1 MGELDTTASAETEPT
16 TPPPG
21 PKPRGMKF
29 GRRVRRVLFYL
40 LLAAIGLVL
49 FTPFILA
56 FLGTFKSDA
65 EIIAWPPSFFPSEWL
80 FENWPTLFRTDFGG
94 RPRPEGV
101 ASLGLMA
108 GLLVFFVGFLA
119 GGMSNETKGRGLSR
133 RIGLPVAI
141 ALAFFT
147 GLAAALYVSLGSDG
161 KILQITVGISFTAIA
176 LIGVGILAMSLPDW
190 RRVVLAMLA
199 AMALAAVTT
208 VFFQVFATFAGGGR
222 FSRWLYNTA
231 LLSTVRAFIVVLFSA
246 MAAYAFARLRFPG
259 RNLIFGFMLASMM
272 IPGAVTLIPAFII
285 IAKMQWINTAY
296 SLVIPALVNAFG
308 IFLLTQFFKAI
319 PRELEESAFI
329 DGASYFQIFRL
340 IVLPLAKPALLTLF
354 ILQFQA
360 MWNDF
365 LTPLLYLNTP
375 DMWVLNVALSVFQ
388 QQYTAAWN
396 LTLVGAMV
404 NAIVPLTLFFAFSRY
419 YIEGVGYAG
428 LKG

>member
-1 MGELDTTASAETEPT
+1 VSPTDTIVAEVEPRTPAPEVTPRSANV
-16 TPPPG
+16 G
-21 PKPRGMKF
+21 K
-29 GRRVRRVLFYL
+29 RVRRLLFYL
-40 LLAAIGLVL
+40 LLIAIGLIL

-65 EIIAWPPSFFPSEWL
+65 EIIAWPPSFLPSVWR
-80 FENWPTLFRTDFGG
+80 FENWPKLFSTDFGG

-101 ASLGLMA
+101 TSLGLMA
-108 GLLVFFVGFLA
+108 GLLVFFAGFLV
-119 GGMSNETKGRGLSR
+119 GGISSETKGRGLQR
-133 RIGLPVAI
+133 RIGLPAAI
-141 ALAFFT
+141 ALALVT
-147 GLAAALYVSLGSDG
+147 GLGVAFYVGLGFDG
-161 KILQITVGISFTAIA
+161 RMLQFTVGISFTAIA
-176 LIGVGILAMSLPDW
+176 LIGVGILAMSEPDW
-190 RRVVLAMLA
+190 GRVLLAMVV
-199 AMALAAVTT
+199 AMILGAVTML
-208 VFFQVFATFAGGGR
+208 FFEVFAGVAGGGR

-231 LLSTVRAFIVVLFSA
+231 LLSTVRAFIMVLFSA
-246 MAAYAFARLRFPG
+246 MAAYAFARLRFPA
-259 RNLIFGFMLASMM
+259 RNFIFTFMIASMM
-272 IPGAVTLIPAFII
+272 IPGAVTLIPAFIV
-285 IAKMQWINTAY
+285 IAKMQWMNTAY
-296 SLVIPALVNAFG
+296 SLVIPSLVNAFG

-329 DGASYFQIFRL
+329 DGASYFQIFRH

-396 LTLVGAMV
+396 ITLVGAMV
-404 NAIVPLTLFFAFSRY
+404 NAIVPLALFFAFSRH

>member
-1 MGELDTTASAETEPT
+1 MGLGFD
-16 TPPPG
+16 
-21 PKPRGMKF
+21 
-29 GRRVRRVLFYL
+29 GR
-40 LLAAIGLVL
+40 
-49 FTPFILA
+49 
-56 FLGTFKSDA
+56 
-65 EIIAWPPSFFPSEWL
+65 
-80 FENWPTLFRTDFGG
+80 
-94 RPRPEGV
+94 
-101 ASLGLMA
+101 M
-108 GLLVFFVGFLA
+108 
-119 GGMSNETKGRGLSR
+119 
-133 RIGLPVAI
+133 
-141 ALAFFT
+141 
-147 GLAAALYVSLGSDG
+147 
-161 KILQITVGISFTAIA
+161 LQLTVGISFAAIA
-176 LIGVGILAMSLPDW
+176 LIGVGILAMSSPDW

-199 AMALAAVTT
+199 AMALGAATT
-208 VFFQVFATFAGGGR
+208 VFFEVAAIFAGGGR

-231 LLSTVRAFIVVLFSA
+231 LLSTVRAFIMVLFSA

-259 RNLIFGFMLASMM
+259 RNIIFGFMLASMM

-285 IAKMQWINTAY
+285 IAKMQWTNTAY
-296 SLVIPALVNAFG
+296 SLVIPSLVNAFG

-396 LTLVGAMV
+396 ITLVGAMV
-404 NAIVPLTLFFAFSRY
+404 NAIVPLALFFAFSRY

>member
-1 MGELDTTASAETEPT
+1 MSPTDTIVAEVDSTV
-16 TPPPG
+16 PPPTA
-21 PKPRGMKF
+21 PPRRSQVGK
-29 GRRVRRVLFYL
+29 RVRRVLFYL
-40 LLAAIGLVL
+40 LLIFIGIIL

-65 EIIAWPPSFFPSEWL
+65 EIIAWPPSFFPKEWL
-80 FENWPTLFRTDFGG
+80 FENWPKLFSTDFGG
-94 RPRPEGV
+94 NPRPEGV
-101 ASLGLMA
+101 TSLGLMA
-108 GLLVFFVGFLA
+108 GLLVFFAGFLV
-119 GGMSNETKGRGLSR
+119 GGTSSETKGRGVPR
-133 RIGLPVAI
+133 IIGLPAAI
-141 ALAFFT
+141 
-147 GLAAALYVSLGSDG
+147 GLAILTGVGVAFYIGLGFDG
-161 KILQITVGISFTAIA
+161 RMLQVTVGISFTLIA
-176 LIGVGILAMSLPDW
+176 LIGVGILAISEPDW
-190 RRVVLAMLA
+190 GRVLIAMVGAMILGFATVLLFEVLAGI
-199 AMALAAVTT
+199 
-208 VFFQVFATFAGGGR
+208 AGGGR
-222 FSRWLYNTA
+222 FVRWLYNTA
-231 LLSTVRAFIVVLFSA
+231 LLSTVRAFIMVLFSA

-259 RNLIFGFMLASMM
+259 RNFIFGFMLASMM
-272 IPGAVTLIPAFII
+272 IPGAVTLIPAFIV

-296 SLVIPALVNAFG
+296 SLVIPSLVNAFG

-329 DGASYFQIFRL
+329 DGASYFQIFRY

-396 LTLVGAMV
+396 ITLVGAMV